1 MRNSN
6 NKRTEEQELKTIA
19 KSAYSITNRPQFCL
33 YQSKMQ
39 TIRRNQSK
47 RKASSRINDQSTI
60 LERKSS
66 SKKKVNTT
74 DSLKQKFDYFVHEIF
89 VQIDFDCSG
98 FITATKIS
106 YYKHLPEEVF
116 YFFGGIFQKIKQL
129 GAVT

>member
-19 KSAYSITNRPQFCL
+19 KSAYSITNRSQLCL

-39 TIRRNQSK
+39 TIKRNQSK
-47 RKASSRINDQSTI
+47 HKTSTRMNDQSTI

-66 SKKKVNTT
+66 SKKKINTT
-74 DSLKQKFDYFVHEIF
+74 ESLKQKFDHFSHEMF

-106 YYKHLPEEVF
+106 YYKHLPE
-116 YFFGGIFQKIKQL
+116 
-129 GAVT
+129 